1 MSEKI
6 TENDLILQRKTK
18 LAELRS
24 EGNAYPNDF
33 RRDSLSEALHARYGD
48 VDNETFEAN
57 PKHAV
62 SYTHLTLPTI
72 LLV

>member
-6 TENDLILQRKTK
+6 TENDLILQRKAK

-33 RRDSLSEALHARYGD
+33 RRDSLSQD
-48 VDNETFEAN
+48 
-57 PKHAV
+57 
-62 SYTHLTLPTI
+62 LPG
-72 LLV
+72 